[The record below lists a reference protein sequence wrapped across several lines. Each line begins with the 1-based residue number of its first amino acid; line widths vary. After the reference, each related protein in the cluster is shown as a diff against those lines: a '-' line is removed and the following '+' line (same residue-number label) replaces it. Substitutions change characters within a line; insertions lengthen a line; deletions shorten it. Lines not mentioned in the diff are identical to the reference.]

1 MTGKTDDL
9 VPVNVNV
16 SSLVDAHTCDTVSH
30 VVDGGTVSDLRVV
43 LVQDGVIRSGDGSA
57 FKLPGGRMV
66 GKSSE
71 DHVKWHSLLEVSI
84 RIMIARYS

>member
-1 MTGKTDDL
+1 MTGKIDDL

-16 SSLVDAHTCDTVSH
+16 SSQVDPDIHETPFVFY

-43 LVQDGVIRSGDGSA
+43 LVQDGVIRAGDGSA
-57 FKLPGGRMV
+57 FKLPGGRIV

-71 DHVKWHSLLEVSI
+71 NYI
-84 RIMIARYS
+84 R